1 VSPLNLDDNEEDA
14 VAAQV
19 GPSPSDVIREITLE
33 SCLFQLKQKEIE
45 IMELRRK
52 LENSKKLADVY
63 KAKAKNSAVHTSQ
76 VPQQIDVQLELD
88 EAIVKAVTELI
99 ASDQRFRSYGNAHKG
114 RLIAKALFHSRE
126 LGSISLP
133 FIIANAKKWLRKHVF
148 TPWKMLKVMD
158 LAGGSCNYK
167 GVEVL

>member
-52 LENSKKLADVY
+52 LENSKKLSDVY
-63 KAKAKNSAVHTSQ
+63 KAKAKNSAVHTS
-76 VPQQIDVQLELD
+76 
-88 EAIVKAVTELI
+88 
-99 ASDQRFRSYGNAHKG
+99 
-114 RLIAKALFHSRE
+114 
-126 LGSISLP
+126 
-133 FIIANAKKWLRKHVF
+133 
-148 TPWKMLKVMD
+148 
-158 LAGGSCNYK
+158 
-167 GVEVL
+167 